1 MNEMFEQKLLS
12 HIEAP
17 LSGELLPSK
26 EVVYKGMPLASC
38 LLACRKWE
46 TKSCMQI
53 FVTIYFTFPCTG
65 MPTGKSNASM
75 MYQSYIDQ
83 FQPLVY
89 GVTARFT
96 IG

>member
-1 MNEMFEQKLLS
+1 MFEQKLLS

-17 LSGELLPSK
+17 LSGKLLPSQK
-26 EVVYKGMPLASC
+26 VVYEGMPWQAGFILAV
-38 LLACRKWE
+38 RKWE

-53 FVTIYFTFPCTG
+53 FITIYFTFPCMG

-75 MYQSYIDQ
+75 MYQPYIDQ

-89 GVTARFT
+89 GVTVRFT